1 MKKRIFIIAL
11 FILSV
16 FQVSAQNS
24 DEVTLVVSADGVTK
38 EEATKIALRSAIE
51 QAYGAFVSAN
61 TTILNDELVKD
72 EIVTI
77 SNGNIKSY
85 KEIANEDLPNGNI
98 FVSLQVTVSINKLVS
113 YAQSK
118 GVETEFAGATFAM
131 NLKMEELNKRNEEKI
146 IADMFDVMERLYMT
160 GIDYKISVDN
170 PKATGQ
176 ITANIDIIPNN
187 NAVKAYDLFYKTLQ
201 SLSLPKK
208 KIKEYEEIGK
218 DVFNIGFYSIVSSK
232 GQGIYRHEKYKRAEG
247 FSFRS
252 ENTIAQFDK
261 FFNYTYPRAI
271 LNVCIK
277 TDAADSQIEIIS
289 SYGVVTSSSD
299 YGRCNNKHYG
309 EDADTKVI
317 FDKSVPALASGLN
330 GGLWGTDYWKKYVAR
345 ERLLN
350 YIQSIEDIEK
360 YCYFFIPEDVSA
372 YHITDKGIVV
382 GYPQHKVGAAMHRIQ
397 LILQIPQDDLMKISK
412 FTISNGNE

>member
-187 NAVKAYDLFYKTLQ
+187 NAVKACDLFYKTLQ

-277 TDAADSQIEIIS
+277 TAADDSQIEIIS
-289 SYGVVTSSSD
+289 SCGVVTSSSD

-317 FDKSVPALASGLN
+317 FDKSVPAYASGLN

>member
-1 MKKRIFIIAL
+1 M
-11 FILSV
+11 
-16 FQVSAQNS
+16 
-24 DEVTLVVSADGVTK
+24 
-38 EEATKIALRSAIE
+38 
-51 QAYGAFVSAN
+51 
-61 TTILNDELVKD
+61 KD

-187 NAVKAYDLFYKTLQ
+187 NAVKACDLFYKTLQ

-232 GQGIYRHEKYKRAEG
+232 GQGIYRHEKCKRAEG

-289 SYGVVTSSSD
+289 SCGVVTSSS
-299 YGRCNNKHYG
+299 GFGGCNNKHYG

-317 FDKSVPALASGLN
+317 FYKSVPAYASELN
-330 GGLWGTDYWKKYVAR
+330 GELWVTDYWKKYVAR

>member
-38 EEATKIALRSAIE
+38 EETTKIALRSAIE

-187 NAVKAYDLFYKTLQ
+187 NAVKACDLFYKTLQ

>member
-51 QAYGAFVSAN
+51 QAYGAFISAN

-131 NLKMEELNKRNEEKI
+131 NLKMEELNKRNEE
-146 IADMFDVMERLYMT
+146 
-160 GIDYKISVDN
+160 
-170 PKATGQ
+170 
-176 ITANIDIIPNN
+176 
-187 NAVKAYDLFYKTLQ
+187 
-201 SLSLPKK
+201 
-208 KIKEYEEIGK
+208 
-218 DVFNIGFYSIVSSK
+218 
-232 GQGIYRHEKYKRAEG
+232 
-247 FSFRS
+247 
-252 ENTIAQFDK
+252 
-261 FFNYTYPRAI
+261 
-271 LNVCIK
+271 
-277 TDAADSQIEIIS
+277 
-289 SYGVVTSSSD
+289 
-299 YGRCNNKHYG
+299 
-309 EDADTKVI
+309 
-317 FDKSVPALASGLN
+317 
-330 GGLWGTDYWKKYVAR
+330 
-345 ERLLN
+345 
-350 YIQSIEDIEK
+350 
-360 YCYFFIPEDVSA
+360 
-372 YHITDKGIVV
+372 
-382 GYPQHKVGAAMHRIQ
+382 
-397 LILQIPQDDLMKISK
+397 
-412 FTISNGNE
+412 